1 MFNRR
6 STDSVS
12 ATDMRDAKDGVK
24 EARSRAAD
32 CRRRG
37 ETQLAAVH
45 DRAAA
50 NLATRAADIKANRI
64 DAGITRG

>member
-12 ATDMRDAKDGVK
+12 ATDMRDAKDGVRD
-24 EARSRAAD
+24 ARSRAAD
-32 CRRRG
+32 ARAHG
-37 ETQLAAVH
+37 ETKLAAIH

-50 NLATRAADIKANRI
+50 ALATRAAEIKQNRI
-64 DAGITRG
+64 DAGIDRS